1 MNLRVLTQQTSAEFF
16 QMLFD
21 NKAAPVRMKDSSY
34 VELEL
39 CVWVTCDGSLGA
51 VFFSP
56 GKQICGSLMLCTQV
70 LKHVSQKD
78 RTK

>member
-1 MNLRVLTQQTSAEFF
+1 
-16 QMLFD
+16 
-21 NKAAPVRMKDSSY
+21 MKDSSY

-78 RTK
+78 PTK